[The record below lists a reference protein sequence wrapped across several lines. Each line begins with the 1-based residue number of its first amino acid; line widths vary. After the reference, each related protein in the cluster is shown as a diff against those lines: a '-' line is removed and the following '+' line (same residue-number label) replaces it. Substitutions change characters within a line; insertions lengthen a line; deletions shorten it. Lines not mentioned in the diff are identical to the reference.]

1 MAELE
6 GARSTGRTSTST
18 ASSAIAYGAAKAG
31 GADAGAGSGA
41 AQPAGGSRRER
52 GWRAVKARVVK
63 PEGNKQASEQQQQQE
78 QQQVIGGSQD
88 SVVRDPTKRSS
99 IDHLTN
105 LEESVLGREPEGGS
119 SNALESE
126 TGDDAKNVQARRG
139 LRYCLACTPFCTA
152 LWCPPV
158 AFHCGQRCAIAG
170 GKMEP
175 TVHWRR

>member
-1 MAELE
+1 M
-6 GARSTGRTSTST
+6 
-18 ASSAIAYGAAKAG
+18 
-31 GADAGAGSGA
+31 
-41 AQPAGGSRRER
+41 
-52 GWRAVKARVVK
+52 
-63 PEGNKQASEQQQQQE
+63 
-78 QQQVIGGSQD
+78 IGGSQD

-126 TGDDAKNVQARRG
+126 TGDDMPETCKHGAGCAAC
-139 LRYCLACTPFCTA
+139 YCLACTPFCTA
-152 LWCPPV
+152 LWCLPV

-175 TVHWRR
+175 TVHWTR

>member
-1 MAELE
+1 M
-6 GARSTGRTSTST
+6 
-18 ASSAIAYGAAKAG
+18 
-31 GADAGAGSGA
+31 
-41 AQPAGGSRRER
+41 
-52 GWRAVKARVVK
+52 
-63 PEGNKQASEQQQQQE
+63 
-78 QQQVIGGSQD
+78 IGGSQD

-126 TGDDAKNVQARRG
+126 TGDDMPETCKHGAGCAAC
-139 LRYCLACTPFCTA
+139 YCLACTPFCTA
-152 LWCPPV
+152 LWCLPV

-175 TVHWRR
+175 KSALDEVRKTTPPDPNPLPVLTLPGFLCAAQDGEDGIATSIAL